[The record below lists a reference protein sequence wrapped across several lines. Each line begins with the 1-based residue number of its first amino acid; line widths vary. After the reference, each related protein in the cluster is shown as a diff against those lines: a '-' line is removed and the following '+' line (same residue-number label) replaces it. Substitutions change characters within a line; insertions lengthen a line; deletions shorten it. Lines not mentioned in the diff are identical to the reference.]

1 MSESNFTPRPWVV
14 DNTGLGVL
22 RLSDLGTWIRIAE
35 CKPVPTVD
43 GAGDHTISDDE
54 AKRNAQ
60 LVSACPAMIRALELA
75 LPLLK
80 AYAGS
85 PWSEAVKA
93 SEYALKQATDKVGYE

>member
-22 RLSDLGTWIRIAE
+22 RLSDLGTWIKIAE

-43 GAGDHTISDDE
+43 GAGDHTISVEE

-60 LVSACPAMIRALELA
+60 LISACPDMIRALELA

-80 AYAGS
+80 EYAEG
-85 PWSEAVKA
+85 PWLDAVKA
-93 SEYALKQATDKVGYE
+93 SEYALKQATGKVDHE